1 MPGRIFILISILGFC
16 VSAHADELTYKD
28 QLVGV
33 LTRHVPELL
42 EVYNPQ
48 NGQFGHGIWICTD
61 QNRMYPLA
69 VAYAYKHRDNPYYKD
84 KTLLGVI
91 IKAGDALIEDADENG
106 QWVFRKK
113 DGSTW
118 GKIWMPWTYSRWIR
132 SYDLIKDEQPQTIA
146 IILVHL
152 KTRVASDVISKLPDE
167 IKTKVAIRVVNLDK
181 VTSTIVDEVN
191 EILKDIL
198 KTKKDS
204 IANVSGGVD
213 RLAEILNQTD
223 EISSQLIL
231 NEMEESDMEMAAQ
244 IKQRMFVFEDII
256 LVDDRGVQKLLRKV
270 ETMELA
276 IALKAAS
283 EEAREKVFK
292 NMSSRAGEML
302 KEEIEDMGPV
312 RMKEVEDAQ
321 QNITNFIQEME
332 TKGELIIAG
341 RRGEE
346 IIA

>member
-1 MPGRIFILISILGFC
+1 MDPKRIAGPVKAAILIHALGRPLADILLRRLDIAEKELINSHLSQIRTISPQVVEQVAKEFALIARRYKSRPGRPAPAESLRAKTGSGDLNDAESGLKAISTLG
-16 VSAHADELTYKD
+16 AE
-28 QLVGV
+28 
-33 LTRHVPELL
+33 E
-42 EVYNPQ
+42 
-48 NGQFGHGIWICTD
+48 I
-61 QNRMYPLA
+61 
-69 VAYAYKHRDNPYYKD
+69 
-84 KTLLGVI
+84 
-91 IKAGDALIEDADENG
+91 
-106 QWVFRKK
+106 
-113 DGSTW
+113 
-118 GKIWMPWTYSRWIR
+118 
-132 SYDLIKDEQPQTIA
+132 YDLIKNEQPQTIA

-152 KTRVASDVISKLPDE
+152 NTNVASDVLARLPDE
-167 IKTKVAIRVVNLDK
+167 IKTEVSMRIVNLDK
-181 VTSTIVDEVN
+181 VTAAIVDEVN

-198 KTKKDS
+198 KTKRN
-204 IANVSGGVD
+204 AVSHVTGGID

-223 EISSQLIL
+223 EISSELIL
-231 NEMEESDMEMAAQ
+231 NEMEEADMEMAAQ

-283 EEAREKVFK
+283 EEVKEKIFK
-292 NMSSRAGEML
+292 NMSQRAGEML

-321 QNITNFIQEME
+321 QNITNIIQEME

-341 RRGEE
+341 RRGDT

>member
-1 MPGRIFILISILGFC
+1 MDPKRIAGPVKAAILIHGLG
-16 VSAHADELTYKD
+16 K
-28 QLVGV
+28 
-33 LTRHVPELL
+33 
-42 EVYNPQ
+42 
-48 NGQFGHGIWICTD
+48 
-61 QNRMYPLA
+61 PLA
-69 VAYAYKHRDNPYYKD
+69 E
-84 KTLLGVI
+84 TLLKRFTEFEKERVQEHLSQIRTISPDVVEQIAREFADIVRQYKSRQG
-91 IKAGDALIEDADENG
+91 KLSSGDRPAAATDAGDFNAETSGLEAIRTLNAD
-106 QWVFRKK
+106 Q
-113 DGSTW
+113 
-118 GKIWMPWTYSRWIR
+118 I
-132 SYDLIKDEQPQTIA
+132 YDLIKDEQPQTIA

-312 RMKEVEDAQ
+312 RMKEVTDAQ
-321 QNITNFIQEME
+321 QNITDIIQRME

-341 RRGEE
+341 RRGDD